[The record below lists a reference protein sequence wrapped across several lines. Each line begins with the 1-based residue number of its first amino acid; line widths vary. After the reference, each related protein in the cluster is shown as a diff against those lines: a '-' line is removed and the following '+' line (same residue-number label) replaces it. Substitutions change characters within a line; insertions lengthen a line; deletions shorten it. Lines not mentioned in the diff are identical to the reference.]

1 MNKFIISVSLFC
13 LILNAC
19 AQGPVKKR
27 KKVDI
32 SEEKIVILPGINH
45 TYHLTDF
52 LTSNEQLQNDVDSI
66 FNTLDNHTKVS
77 QLIMPAVGRL
87 GLPNEEITDQ
97 IKKNLIGGVI
107 LLNGSKIE
115 FSSWIKHYN
124 SLNPLHKSLP
134 FLYSADAEPSLF
146 NRKISGAKVVKKAN
160 EINNM
165 DDVINC
171 ATDISNE
178 LKEIGINYNFA
189 PVVDVSK
196 NSTVGYRGFGANPE
210 NIIPWS
216 NAFIKTTQEL
226 EILATAKHF
235 PGHGLVSGDTH
246 KSLQMIDGELKE
258 IENYPPLIENG
269 LLSIMVAHI
278 AVLNNEKYDTKGLP
292 ATASAAIVQ
301 KLLREEMKF
310 KGLIITDAM
319 NMGGISSL
327 PDAEIKVIEAGCDI
341 ILMPLNVSKTHSSL
355 LSKYNL
361 DNDFKKKVDLAVK
374 RIIRMKLCL
383 AKG

>member
-1 MNKFIISVSLFC
+1 MNKFVISISLFC

-19 AQGPVKKR
+19 AQGPVKE
-27 KKVDI
+27 KKDET
-32 SEEKIVILPGINH
+32 SEKSIVIQPAISHSYKLS
-45 TYHLTDF
+45 DF
-52 LTSNEQLQNDVDSI
+52 LTDNQQLDSDVDSI
-66 FNTLDNHTKVS
+66 FKTLDNHTRIS

-87 GLPNEEITDQ
+87 GLSNEVIIEQ
-97 IKKNLIGGVI
+97 VKKNLIGGVI
-107 LLNGSKIE
+107 LLNGSKEE
-115 FSSWIKHYN
+115 FTTWTKNYN

-146 NRKISGAKVVKKAN
+146 NRKISGATVVKKAN
-160 EINNM
+160 EIQTKEE
-165 DDVINC
+165 VINC
-171 ATDISNE
+171 ATTISNE
-178 LKEIGINYNFA
+178 LNAIGINYNFA

-196 NSTVGYRGFGANPE
+196 NSTVGYRGFGANPK

-216 NAFIKTTQEL
+216 NAFIKTTQDL
-226 EILATAKHF
+226 GIIATAKHF

-258 IENYPPLIENG
+258 IENYPPLIEQG
-269 LLSIMVAHI
+269 LLSVMVAHI
-278 AVLNNEKYDTKGLP
+278 AVVNNAKYDTKGLP
-292 ATASAAIVQ
+292 ATASSAIVQ
-301 KLLREEMKF
+301 KLLRDELKF
-310 KGLIITDAM
+310 KGLVITDAM

-341 ILMPLNVSKTHSSL
+341 VLMPLDVEKSHIKL
-355 LSKYNL
+355 LNAYTK
-361 DNDFKKKVDLAVK
+361 DAGFKQKVDIAVK